1 MFEASTFMD
10 LNRLPELFCGFHRR
24 SPTEGP
30 TLYPVAC
37 SPQSWAAGAV
47 NLMLEASLG
56 IEIRFKEKAV
66 QLNSPFLPDSLDVI
80 RVENLSVGDA
90 EIDFVV
96 RNNMGEVTVEL
107 IRTKGKIAVTVQR

>member
-1 MFEASTFMD
+1 MD

-24 SPTEGP
+24 SPSEGP

-47 NLMLEASLG
+47 TLMLEACLG
-56 IEIRFKEKAV
+56 IEIRPKEKAL
-66 QLNSPFLPDSLDVI
+66 QLNSPLLPDSLNFI
-80 RVENLSVGDA
+80 RVENLPVGDA

-96 RNNMGEVTVEL
+96 RNNIGEVTVEL
-107 IRTKGKIAVTVQR
+107 IRTKGNIAVAVQR